1 MSKNMSCV
9 NVIHY
14 VSRMDRAGQ
23 ETLIMNIFRNIDR
36 KRVNFEF
43 LCSEQGKGDYD
54 DEIISLGGKI
64 HHIQLNRISGKMKQL
79 DNRRILCRYLKSR
92 NQEIQV
98 FHIHTQHAMDA
109 YLAATAAL
117 HAGIPKVI
125 VHSHN
130 TSAQLH
136 LFAHKVFKILLN
148 TLPITRFACGVDAGK
163 WMFGSTKNTVIHN
176 AVDLD
181 CFTFDEVKRKQ
192 VREQMH
198 WEDQIIVGHVGRFNI
213 QKNHSYLIDIFRSLH
228 ASIPE
233 SRLVLVGQG
242 ELEPEIREK
251 VSSLGLDDAVSFLG
265 IRADMEL
272 LYQGMDIFL
281 LPSLYEGLPV
291 VLVETQAEGLPCFI
305 SDTIT
310 REIDIIP
317 NLFRLAIDVD
327 AADWSKKISEYLS
340 RGISRQKTDS
350 YMKKAG
356 YDIKL
361 VAKELE
367 GFYTLQ
373 S

>member
-1 MSKNMSCV
+1 MSKNMDRV
-9 NVIHY
+9 NVMHY

-36 KRVNFEF
+36 ARVNFEF
-43 LCSEQGKGDYD
+43 LCSEPGKGDYD
-54 DEIISLGGKI
+54 EEILSLGGKI
-64 HHIQLNRISGKMKQL
+64 HHIQLNRISGKLKQL
-79 DNRRILCRYLKSR
+79 DNRRILRRYLMSR
-92 NQEIQV
+92 NQEIQA

-109 YLAATAAL
+109 YLAATAAIG
-117 HAGIPKVI
+117 AGIPKVI

-130 TSAQLH
+130 TSVQMH
-136 LFAHKVFKILLN
+136 LFAHKVFKVLLK

-163 WMFGSTKNTVIHN
+163 WMFGNTRNTVIHN

-181 CFTFDEVKRKQ
+181 HFAFDETKRNRIREKMQWEHQ
-192 VREQMH
+192 V
-198 WEDQIIVGHVGRFNI
+198 IIGHVGRFNA
-213 QKNHSYLIDIFRSLH
+213 QKNHEYLIDIFYSLH
-228 ASIPE
+228 ASLPE
-233 SRLVLVGQG
+233 AHLVLIGQG
-242 ELEPEIREK
+242 ELEVKIREK
-251 VSSLGLDDAVSFLG
+251 VSSLGLDEAVSFLG
-265 IRADMEL
+265 IRSDMEL

-317 NLFRLAIDVD
+317 DLFRLGIDVE
-327 AADWSKKISEYLS
+327 ASDWSEQIMEYLS
-340 RGISRQKTDS
+340 HGISRRRTDS
-350 YMKKAG
+350 YMREAG

-361 VAKELE
+361 TAKELE
-367 GFYTLQ
+367 DFYTLQ